1 MLVTL
6 GTISDGGAALVK
18 AAAETAPVVAPR
30 LNQGG
35 TALVTAVIVS
45 VVGLLILWSNP
56 KRTVNRVVLS
66 CSLHLSTWLL
76 FLHLTLTSETNGL
89 FWLRLTCAVGSS
101 VPLHFWLVEKSIAH
115 TSANWIRTSYRMA
128 LAWIVISIALTILP
142 LTDHFI
148 PSHSTA
154 TQRVVGWGYSAYTV
168 SLFVLYGF
176 LLIDTFR
183 ATKQLTGSRKLELQ
197 VWLLGGCVM
206 TTLILGL
213 MVLNA
218 LTHDRRVIRLQPL
231 VVLLFY
237 ASTVIAITTNRIF
250 DARQM
255 MRVFAEKAVLI
266 FSTAG
271 AAYFIDVALAPLLP
285 APFDFLATTALTL
298 WFAFGLNDWLN
309 RLFQFYPQATKAR
322 EAAFAAAGREAQV
335 DKLELAFFSIL
346 KGWGQSDRAL
356 VLSGNQG
363 ALSGGGIE
371 LDENSTVAKTMR
383 QIRWATPERLA
394 REKPT
399 PERTIL
405 ANFLNDHSLG
415 VLVCSE
421 GLALKVLVGVGV
433 PASRRP
439 FTYPQVMQLLELS
452 AIIENALERAHLS
465 AKAQHAEQLATV
477 GLLGAS
483 LAHEIRNPLVSI
495 KTFVQLL
502 PDHYQDQAFRDKF
515 FRLIGDEVTRIDRL
529 TEQLLDLASPR
540 VYTAKSVELHLV
552 IQTGLD
558 LVAAKAAG
566 KNIELRQDLSAKPDL
581 AYTDAAAVKQVLLN
595 LCFNAIQAVET
606 QFGERWLLVATRKT
620 PDGLEMSVSDSGPG
634 IATEIMP
641 RLFQPFQSTK
651 SSGFGLGL
659 AICRDILGN
668 LNAVITVDQP
678 VPGSGATFRVIFPCQ
693 PS

>member
-1 MLVTL
+1 MLLTI
-6 GTISDGGAALVK
+6 GTISDGGAAFVK
-18 AAAETAPVVAPR
+18 AAVETAPMVTPR
-30 LNQGG
+30 VNEGG
-35 TALVTAVIVS
+35 TSLVTAVVVS
-45 VVGLLILWSNP
+45 IVGLLILWSNP
-56 KRTVNRVVLS
+56 RRMVNRVVLS

-76 FLHLTLTSETNGL
+76 FLHFTLTSEINGL

-101 VPLHFWLVEKSIAH
+101 VPLHFWLVEKSIAN
-115 TSANWIRTSYRMA
+115 TSAEWIRASCRMGIT
-128 LAWIVISIALTILP
+128 WIFASVALTILP
-142 LTDHFI
+142 FTDIFI
-148 PSHSTA
+148 PSHSTSA
-154 TQRVVGWGYSAYTV
+154 QRVVGWGYPAYTV
-168 SLFVLYGF
+168 ALFFLYVF

-183 ATKQLTGSRKLELQ
+183 TTKRLIGSRKLELQ

-206 TTLILGL
+206 TTLILAL

-237 ASTVIAITTNRIF
+237 AGTVIAITTNRIF

-255 MRVFAEKAVLI
+255 MRVFAEKTALVLLT
-266 FSTAG
+266 SG
-271 AAYFIDVALAPLLP
+271 AAYFADAILAPLLP
-285 APFDFLATTALTL
+285 SPFDFLATVSLTL
-298 WFAFGLNDWLN
+298 WFALVINDWLN
-309 RLFQFYPQATKAR
+309 GVFQFYPQATKAR
-322 EAAFAAAGREAQV
+322 EAAFTAAGKEAQV

-363 ALSGGGIE
+363 ALSGGGVE
-371 LDENSTVAKTMR
+371 LEEESTVAKTMR
-383 QIRWATPERLA
+383 QIRWATPERLT
-394 REKPT
+394 REKAT
-399 PERTIL
+399 PERAAL
-405 ANFLNDHSLG
+405 AQFLSQQSLG
-415 VLVCSE
+415 ILVCSE
-421 GLALKVLVGVGV
+421 GPTLKVLVGVGV

-439 FTYPQVMQLLELS
+439 FTYPQVLQLIELS

-540 VYTAKSVELHLV
+540 VYTAKLIELHPV
-552 IQTGLD
+552 IQTSLD

-566 KNIELRQDLSAKPDL
+566 KNIELRQELKASTDV
-581 AYTDAAAVKQVLLN
+581 AYADPAAVKQVLLN

-620 PDGLEMSVSDSGPG
+620 TDGLEMSVSDSGPG

-659 AICRDILGN
+659 AICRDTLGH

-678 VPGSGATFRVIFPCQ
+678 APGNGATFRVVFPCR